1 MGKSALTHKI
11 PIVKTFRENIHK
23 QGIDAFI
30 IPTDDPHLSEYTAE
44 HYNRREFI
52 SSFTGSAGTALITRD
67 KSLLFTDGRYHNQA
81 ELELDSTWTLM
92 KQGLKD
98 VPTLS
103 EYLAETLP
111 SGAVVAV
118 DPFVHSAAD
127 FKKLSEA
134 LSPKNIKLI
143 TVSEN
148 PVDSVWVNRPAAP
161 QGLLRVHDIAY
172 AGVSVTDK
180 LKDLRKKLQEKKVA
194 GIVSASLDE
203 IAWLYN
209 IRGADVPCNPVSVS
223 YSLVTNDAA
232 FLFIDS
238 RKVPA
243 EVLKHLTKAGVTVR
257 PYEDTLPV
265 IQDMVKVHGKKI
277 WIDSKRVNQAIFS
290 LTNTSTVLEADS
302 PIILMKACKNDAEL
316 RGMREAH
323 IRDGA
328 AMAEFLSWLEAEL
341 IRRRQVASTGSPSS
355 SSSSSSSIG
364 ITEVEIDEHLTE
376 FRKSYGQFLDLSFPT
391 IAGVGSN
398 GAIIHYRAVPESCKT
413 LSDNDILLL
422 DSGGQYVDGTTDV
435 TRTFHTGTPSAYQRE
450 IFTRVLKGHIGIDR
464 QVFPVGTQGCL
475 IDSFAREHLWAI
487 GKDFLHGV
495 GHGVGAA
502 LNVHEGPHSISRALI
517 AQPLVPGVRCNVARY
532 ILFIIYYSRLYII

>member
-1 MGKSALTHKI
+1 
-11 PIVKTFRENIHK
+11 
-23 QGIDAFI
+23 
-30 IPTDDPHLSEYTAE
+30 
-44 HYNRREFI
+44 
-52 SSFTGSAGTALITRD
+52 
-67 KSLLFTDGRYHNQA
+67 
-81 ELELDSTWTLM
+81 
-92 KQGLKD
+92 
-98 VPTLS
+98 
-103 EYLAETLP
+103 
-111 SGAVVAV
+111 
-118 DPFVHSAAD
+118 
-127 FKKLSEA
+127 
-134 LSPKNIKLI
+134 
-143 TVSEN
+143 
-148 PVDSVWVNRPAAP
+148 
-161 QGLLRVHDIAY
+161 
-172 AGVSVTDK
+172 
-180 LKDLRKKLQEKKVA
+180 
-194 GIVSASLDE
+194 
-203 IAWLYN
+203 
-209 IRGADVPCNPVSVS
+209 
-223 YSLVTNDAA
+223 
-232 FLFIDS
+232 
-238 RKVPA
+238 
-243 EVLKHLTKAGVTVR
+243 
-257 PYEDTLPV
+257 
-265 IQDMVKVHGKKI
+265 
-277 WIDSKRVNQAIFS
+277 
-290 LTNTSTVLEADS
+290 
-302 PIILMKACKNDAEL
+302 MKACKNDAEL

-341 IRRRQVASTGSPSS
+341 IRRRQVASTGSS

-517 AQPLVPGVRCNVARY
+517 AQPLVPGVRCNVASY
-532 ILFIIYYSRLYII
+532 ILFIILVLVYFYIISSDYDFNY